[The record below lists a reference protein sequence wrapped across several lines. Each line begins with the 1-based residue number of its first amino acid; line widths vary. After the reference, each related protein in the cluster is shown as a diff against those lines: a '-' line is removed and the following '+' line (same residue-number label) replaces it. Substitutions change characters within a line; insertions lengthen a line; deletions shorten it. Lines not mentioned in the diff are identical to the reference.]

1 MWSGGSSESTVAT
14 TAMTDVERGTGM
26 ARHKAAVPGAAAM
39 YDQAAAVDASRDSL
53 TDPASSDLDGDAASD
68 PTEGVASRS
77 ISRTGT
83 QDATLRMEAGRR
95 RGAALGVVGQLL
107 GAGQHEHRGRCGHID
122 PCHPHRQP
130 RAGAAARAAAV

>member
-95 RGAALGVVGQLL
+95 RGDELYTRPDSRSESSVSSSSASPARLSASSDNSSELGNTST
-107 GAGQHEHRGRCGHID
+107 AGE
-122 PCHPHRQP
+122 
-130 RAGAAARAAAV
+130 